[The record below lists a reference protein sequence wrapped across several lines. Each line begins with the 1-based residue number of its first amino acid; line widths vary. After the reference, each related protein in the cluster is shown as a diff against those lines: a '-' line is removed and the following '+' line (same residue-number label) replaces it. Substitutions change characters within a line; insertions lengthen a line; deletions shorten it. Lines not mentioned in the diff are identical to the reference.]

1 MFIVIIMQ
9 YSRFIYNLYK
19 LTKNENE
26 KTIQQ
31 VNDSAIKCGPLA
43 IKLLQM
49 IIMGN
54 YKKIVK
60 SDKLNFVLE
69 DCIEHSLEHTREIY
83 YDDYKKEIDD
93 DYILEEI
100 VGSGSI
106 GQVYKAFSKKRNEYI
121 AIKVKHPNINNL
133 VDKTAK
139 ALRIVCF
146 LFKPINRFH
155 NIFMEYINNIHLQ
168 IDYIQEAKNTI
179 KLKENFKNE
188 DRIIIPEVY
197 EYSKNFIFMSYHE
210 GKKYSEVSTKS
221 QLISSMYIN
230 FFYQTSL
237 VVHDFLHSDLH
248 FGNWKVIEEENDV
261 KLLIYDCGIV
271 SSSGNLDFNKEVLK
285 NTFNRRNFT
294 KILDIVKRMNPS
306 TSKRID
312 KYKPEIEKVIT
323 FDISAG
329 ECMTLFLN
337 KLADYRLIKDKNI
350 INILSSIAIIGD
362 TPIKSVNALTKYLYS
377 DSSTDENIFY
387 TYIGILERINR
398 FHELKNFFIKD
409 VEKHPDYKEK
419 YENWLLKEFGH
430 KNGNIL
436 NKIIYDKFYG
446 TE

>member
-1 MFIVIIMQ
+1 
-9 YSRFIYNLYK
+9 
-19 LTKNENE
+19 
-26 KTIQQ
+26 
-31 VNDSAIKCGPLA
+31 
-43 IKLLQM
+43 
-49 IIMGN
+49 MGN
-54 YKKIVK
+54 YKKMVK

-133 VDKTAK
+133 VDKTAR

-323 FDISAG
+323 FDITAG